1 MRYVKCDS
9 TKYATPTHHRNFRIM
24 SSVQAVDAKVTV
36 GDPMRND
43 LNSLGGAVASGSN
56 DDLIAFQKQL
66 LVSLRGVRLALKEEE
81 AARAATQS
89 TAVSNEALVEENTAL
104 KKQIAKLNYRIEH
117 LLRHI
122 PPPQ

>member
-1 MRYVKCDS
+1 
-9 TKYATPTHHRNFRIM
+9 M
-24 SSVQAVDAKVTV
+24 SSVQAVDAKVTALEGRLEAV
-36 GDPMRND
+36 E
-43 LNSLGGAVASGSN
+43 NSLGGAVASGSN